1 MQKGPYIMGDNAK
14 RIADH
19 DRRLRANAWRIYA
32 AHWAVSGRKAHE
44 LVNYVKDHRRG
55 DVSICL
61 AGTFDGGIYLPE
73 ALSAQMMRRP
83 HESFDATLRRV
94 MRRSSLTVD

>member
-1 MQKGPYIMGDNAK
+1 MGENSQA
-14 RIADH
+14 IAAN
-19 DRRLRANAWRIYA
+19 DRRIRAEAWREYA
-32 AHWAVSGRKAHE
+32 ADWICNGDRAAQMLRFIKANKRGE
-44 LVNYVKDHRRG
+44 VNM
-55 DVSICL
+55 CL

>member
-1 MQKGPYIMGDNAK
+1 MGDNAK
-14 RIADH
+14 RIANH
-19 DRRLRANAWRIYA
+19 DRRLRANAWRIYS
-32 AHWAVSGRKAHE
+32 AHWTVSGRKAHE

-73 ALSAQMMRRP
+73 ALAAQMMRRP